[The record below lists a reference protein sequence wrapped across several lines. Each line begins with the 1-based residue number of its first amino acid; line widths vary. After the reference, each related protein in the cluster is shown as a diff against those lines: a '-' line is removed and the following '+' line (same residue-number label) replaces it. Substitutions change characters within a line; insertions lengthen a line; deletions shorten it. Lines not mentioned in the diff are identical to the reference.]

1 MMFRV
6 VVDTNVFI
14 SSLLSTRGA
23 TYQLM
28 EMWKNGRFHLIT
40 SPYLVNELTRVL
52 TYPRIAKRL
61 RVTGAETA
69 TIIQYLLANA
79 EMMPGTLQLPGVTR
93 DPKDDAVVACA
104 QEGNADY
111 IVSGDDDLLVLEE
124 FQGIQMIRPTDFIEL
139 FG

>member
-23 TYQLM
+23 PYQLM
-28 EMWKNGRFHLIT
+28 EMWRNGRFHLIT
-40 SPYLVNELTRVL
+40 SPYLIKELTRVL

-61 RVTGAETA
+61 QVTGAETA
-69 TIIQYLLANA
+69 TITQYLLANA
-79 EMMPGTLQLPGVTR
+79 EMMPGILQLPDVTR

-104 QEGNADY
+104 KEGNADY

-124 FQGIQMIRPTDFIEL
+124 FQGIQMIRPTDFVAL

>member
-1 MMFRV
+1 MYKV
-6 VVDTNVFI
+6 VIDTNVFI
-14 SSLLSTRGA
+14 SSLLSRKGA
-23 TYQLM
+23 PYQLM
-28 EMWKNGRFHLIT
+28 AMWRNGRFSLIT

-61 RVTGAETA
+61 HITGAKTT

-79 EMMPGTLQLPGVTR
+79 EMTSGNLELPGVTR

-104 QEGNADY
+104 QEGHADY
-111 IVSGDDDLLVLEE
+111 IVSGDDDLLVLGE
-124 FQGIQMIRPTDFIEL
+124 FQGIEMITPASFIEL